1 MRSSTAALITLVAAL
16 SSTAPVLSAPISVSI
31 PNFESKL
38 QRLGFP
44 LHAGRIG
51 ILAPQPPI
59 SLSQTFNK
67 LPVNL
72 PNANQ
77 QQRRDVEDIFQ
88 LVARALE
95 DDESG
100 AFSFGKL
107 KDLGGVAGDLF
118 SIGSNIHDFL

>member
-16 SSTAPVLSAPISVSI
+16 SSIAPVLSAPLTI
-31 PNFESKL
+31 NNL
-38 QRLGFP
+38 QRPSSIFSD
-44 LHAGRIG
+44 ARIG
-51 ILAPQPPI
+51 KLAPRPLI
-59 SLSQTFNK
+59 SPFIGFNR
-67 LPVNL
+67 LPVNF

-77 QQRRDVEDIFQ
+77 QQRRDVEDIIQ